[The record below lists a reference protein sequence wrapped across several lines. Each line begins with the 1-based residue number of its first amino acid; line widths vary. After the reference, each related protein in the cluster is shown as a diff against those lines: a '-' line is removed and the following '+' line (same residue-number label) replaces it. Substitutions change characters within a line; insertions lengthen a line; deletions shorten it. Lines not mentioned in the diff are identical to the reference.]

1 METDETTR
9 AFIRER
15 YASIATGRPLPVSAS
30 CCSSTELSSFV
41 EQGYTEMEG
50 YAKEADLSLGCGIPT
65 AHAGLRPGEVVLDL
79 GSGAGND
86 AFIASRAVGAS
97 GKVIGVDMTS
107 AMIAKADENAAK
119 LGAKNVEFRL
129 GEIEHLP
136 VRDAT
141 VDVILSN
148 CVINLSPD
156 KPQVWREIA
165 RVLKPGGLLIATTNG
180 ADALKEL
187 TDLTQAV
194 FGPQP
199 KDFGHASFSLETG
212 EPILKRHFREV
223 TVHPAADILRVT
235 DAQDVVNYVCSFPP
249 GDGAPEPLLA
259 KLKSELAARMAAQ
272 GGIFA
277 VTRIVGYLVAR
288 RPRR

>member
-1 METDETTR
+1 MGRLARPKGDSMETDETTR

-129 GEIEHLP
+129 GEIEALP
-136 VRDAT
+136 VDDDS
-141 VDVILSN
+141 VDVVISN
-148 CVINLSPD
+148 CVVNLVPD
-156 KPQVWREIA
+156 KAKAFSEIH
-165 RVLKPGGLLIATTNG
+165 RVLKPGGRFSVSDIVLDGELPEPVRRSAEMWAGCVSG
-180 ADALKEL
+180 AL
-187 TDLTQAV
+187 
-194 FGPQP
+194 P
-199 KDFGHASFSLETG
+199 KDEYHANARHAGFDLVVEKERVIEIPEEIVSAALAG
-212 EPILKRHFREV
+212 AVLDRPVRILSI
-223 TVHPAADILRVT
+223 T
-235 DAQDVVNYVCSFPP
+235 
-249 GDGAPEPLLA
+249 LA
-259 KLKSELAARMAAQ
+259 
-272 GGIFA
+272 G
-277 VTRIVGYLVAR
+277 R
-288 RPRR
+288 RTS